1 MAEAERQEAQHGPPE
16 ELPFTATI
24 LCVGIAGTGKTAT
37 IHNLLGRP
45 APPNFAV
52 GTKKV
57 RCCLPRSLPACW
69 PVPKKHTSN
78 CYLQQDD

>member
-45 APPNFAV
+45 GPSNFAV

-57 RCCLPRSLPACW
+57 PLLPASLPARLLAS
-69 PVPKKHTSN
+69 PQKTHFQLLSAAG
-78 CYLQQDD
+78 

>member
-1 MAEAERQEAQHGPPE
+1 MAEAQRQEAQHGPPE

-37 IHNLLGRP
+37 INNLLGRP
-45 APPNFAV
+45 APSNFAE

-57 RCCLPRSLPACW
+57 RWHLPYAPCQPA
-69 PVPKKHTSN
+69 S
-78 CYLQQDD
+78 QDLSWL

>member
-24 LCVGIAGTGKTAT
+24 LCLGIAGPGKTAP

-45 APPNFAV
+45 APSNFAE

-57 RCCLPRSLPACW
+57 RCQVPCLSPGCKPDIQMAAHYQAMGW
-69 PVPKKHTSN
+69 
-78 CYLQQDD
+78 